1 MVFIPMMR
9 LSARRDQIP
18 TPMKMT
24 SPPSIQ
30 RVIRRRSPPLRTYP
44 RMVMPLYSAPAP
56 RRPPSMGARMAT
68 IMPQCS
74 RRRWTGLRWSR
85 MKSST
90 APPNFLL
97 STSPTST
104 QISSMPRPHA
114 PLCNTGPPSRSA
126 RRPVVARLS
135 RWHPLRHPDHPPSHP
150 SSPPHPRGQPLTLN
164 QRPRPHQ
171 HLTAVGKRRGKH
183 IKSD

>member
-1 MVFIPMMR
+1 MMR
-9 LSARRDQIP
+9 LSAKRDQIP

-30 RVIRRRSPPLRTYP
+30 RVIRRRSPPPRTYP

-56 RRPPSMGARMAT
+56 HRPSSMGARMAT
-68 IMPQCS
+68 IMLHCS

-85 MKSST
+85 MTSSMV
-90 APPNFLL
+90 PPNFLS
-97 STSPTST
+97 STLPTST

-126 RRPVVARLS
+126 RRPVVARLN
-135 RWHPLRHPDHPPSHP
+135 RWHPLRHPSHP
-150 SSPPHPRGQPLTLN
+150 SSPPHPRGRPLTLN
-164 QRPRPHQ
+164 QRPRLHQ
-171 HLTAVGKRRGKH
+171 HLTAVDKRRGKH